1 MIQVLTDSTADIP
14 PEIADREGL
23 LVVPAQVIV
32 GEQSYREGVE
42 LTSDH
47 LFRILREGAFLPK
60 TSLPRG
66 DDFAAVYQEALA
78 RGADGILAVHIG
90 SGFSG
95 LLSASQLYAREL
107 PIPTAFVDS
116 GTASMALGWLA
127 IYAARRARQG
137 VALDALAQEVQA
149 LADRA
154 ALLAMLDTLEFA
166 RRGGRVGRLAEFVA
180 GVLNIKPIL
189 RVAQNEVTLMARTRS
204 RRKAVEWL
212 CAAVAESSP
221 HFGVA
226 VLHTD
231 APDLADQLAQC
242 VQSHISP
249 DTEYVQTTAGAVL
262 GAHAG
267 PGAVGVAFLPM
278 PSDDD
283 EK

>member
-14 PEIADREGL
+14 PEVAAREGL

-32 GEQSYREGVE
+32 GDHSYREGVE

-47 LFRILREGAFLPK
+47 LFRVLRDGNAVPQ

-66 DDFAAVYQEALA
+66 DDFAAVYQEAVA
-78 RGADGILAVHIG
+78 RGAKGILAVHIG

-95 LLSASQLYAREL
+95 LLNASRLYAREV

-137 VALDALAQEVQA
+137 VPLETLAQEVQA

-154 ALLAMLDTLEFA
+154 ALFAMLDTLEFA

-204 RRKAVEWL
+204 RRRALDWL
-212 CAAVAESSP
+212 CTTVAETAP

-226 VLHTD
+226 VLHAD
-231 APDLADQLAQC
+231 ALDLAHQLAAC
-242 VQSHISP
+242 VRTHLSAES
-249 DTEYVQTTAGAVL
+249 EFLLTTAGAVL

-267 PGAVGVAFLPM
+267 PGAVGVALLPT
-278 PSDDD
+278 SSNDR
-283 EK
+283 